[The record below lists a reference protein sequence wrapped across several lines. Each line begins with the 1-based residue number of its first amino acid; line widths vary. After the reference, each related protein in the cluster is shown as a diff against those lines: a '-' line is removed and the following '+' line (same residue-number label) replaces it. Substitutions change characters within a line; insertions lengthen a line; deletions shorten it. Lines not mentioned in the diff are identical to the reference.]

1 MTLTRSRHRH
11 HGKGKPLID
20 VTYGLG
26 LQVFGNSIAA
36 GANAPA
42 GGGYANRVA
51 SWIGGGIDNKAVG
64 GTGVRSIT
72 EQGNLYLPYG
82 PRQKLVIWDGPLN
95 DLRAGAGGALACI
108 APSMNAFLSSAFMG
122 GGRGASHSQVT
133 KTGVWTAFSD
143 YGGRAYK
150 IGAGNTPMQSADPN
164 ATLTYTT
171 PATKT
176 VSVHSFMTEAT
187 GTLRDLEIDIDGDTY
202 SLPLGGKARIAD
214 VACGAALLVKGL
226 DNVPHTVTIRS
237 CSTGTKTVVDCIAWP
252 YIPGMAPVLMGH
264 IPYQKIWN
272 AYTSVLN
279 NDPLSP
285 NYGPALVDQANLIID
300 GVVDEW
306 SCAGFPVR
314 SVPVGNFY
322 NAMADCDVDGI
333 HPHTIG
339 HLNYACAYMSE
350 IHVL

>member
-1 MTLTRSRHRH
+1 M
-11 HGKGKPLID
+11 ID

-26 LQVFGNSIAA
+26 LQVFGNSIAS
-36 GANAPA
+36 GANASTGA
-42 GGGYANRVA
+42 GFANRVA
-51 SWIGGGIDNKAVG
+51 AWVGGSLDNKAVG
-64 GTGVRSIT
+64 GTGVRSTT

-82 PRQKLVIWDGPLN
+82 ARSKLVIWDGPLN
-95 DLRAGAGGALACI
+95 DIRAGAAGALACI
-108 APSMNAFLSSAFMG
+108 APSMNAFLSSAFMA

-133 KTGVWTAFSD
+133 KTGAWTVFSD
-143 YGGRAYK
+143 FGGRAYK

-176 VSVHSFMTEAT
+176 VSVHSFLTEAT
-187 GTLRDLEIDIDGDTY
+187 GTLRDLEIEIDGCVHV
-202 SLPLGGKARIAD
+202 LELAGKARIAD
-214 VACGAALLVKGL
+214 VACGAALFVHGL
-226 DNVPHTVTIRS
+226 DEVPHTITIRA
-237 CSTGTKTVVDCIAWP
+237 CSTGTKTVVDCISWP

-279 NDPLSP
+279 NDPASP
-285 NYGPALVDQANLIID
+285 NYGPAIADQANSIID
-300 GVVDEW
+300 GVVSDW
-306 SCAGFPVR
+306 RNAGFPVR
-314 SVPVGNFY
+314 APKVNKFY
-322 NAMADCDVDGI
+322 NAATDCDTDGI

-339 HLNYACAYMSE
+339 HLNYGCAYMSE

>member
-1 MTLTRSRHRH
+1 M
-11 HGKGKPLID
+11 IN
-20 VTYGLG
+20 VTYGFG

-36 GANAPA
+36 GNNASA
-42 GGGYANRVA
+42 GAGYANRVA

-82 PRQKLVIWDGPLN
+82 SRTKLVIWDGPLN
-95 DLRAGAGGALACI
+95 DIRAGAAGALACI

-150 IGAGNTPMQSADPN
+150 IGTGNTPMQSTDPS

-187 GTLRDLEIDIDGDTY
+187 GTLRDLEIDIDGVIY
-202 SLPLGGKARIAD
+202 SLPLSGKARIGD
-214 VACGAALLVKGL
+214 VACGAALFVNGL
-226 DNVPHTVTIRS
+226 DNVPHTITVS
-237 CSTGTKTVVDCIAWP
+237 ASSTGTKTVVDCFGWP

-285 NYGPALVDQANLIID
+285 NYGPLIADQANAIID
-300 GVVDEW
+300 AVVADW
-306 SCAGFPVR
+306 SGAGFPVEVAKVND
-314 SVPVGNFY
+314 SYKPLT
-322 NAMADCDVDGI
+322 DCDTDGV

-339 HLNYACAYMSE
+339 HLNYAVPYLSK
-350 IHVL
+350 IHVT